1 MSWCMALGQGVRPD
15 RMDRLTGNP

>member
-15 RMDRLTGNP
+15 GMDRLTGNP